1 MGYDTLLERA
11 FDGVLM
17 KVHFAD
23 GSVLESYKEK
33 QELEAYNKAEINT
46 VHVLRRFDHAVVKIK
61 ENGEIVL
68 LTSNAWHYLNNIG
81 MNLQVPKDK
90 DYLFE
95 INGTSTERRTGVYT
109 TDLFEG
115 KIWTKDDEGNILIIK
130 ADGQSIEKMAVSFD
144 LDQNAETLKYK
155 WPNSPKGQKDGEYI
169 EEECK
174 FLPPPKTVR
183 PPWLIYI
190 QNDGSAQEFLNA
202 K

>member
-1 MGYDTLLERA
+1 MGFDTLLEWA

-33 QELEAYNKAEINT
+33 QELEGYNKAELNT
-46 VHVLRRFDHAVVKIK
+46 VHVLWRFDHSVVKIK

-68 LTSNAWHYLNNIG
+68 LTSNAWHYLNHIG

-95 INGTSTERRTGVYT
+95 IFGTPGEWRSGVYT

-115 KIWTKDDEGNILIIK
+115 KIWTKDDEGNILIIQ
-130 ADGQSIEKMAVSFD
+130 ADG
-144 LDQNAETLKYK
+144 
-155 WPNSPKGQKDGEYI
+155 
-169 EEECK
+169 
-174 FLPPPKTVR
+174 
-183 PPWLIYI
+183 
-190 QNDGSAQEFLNA
+190 
-202 K
+202 